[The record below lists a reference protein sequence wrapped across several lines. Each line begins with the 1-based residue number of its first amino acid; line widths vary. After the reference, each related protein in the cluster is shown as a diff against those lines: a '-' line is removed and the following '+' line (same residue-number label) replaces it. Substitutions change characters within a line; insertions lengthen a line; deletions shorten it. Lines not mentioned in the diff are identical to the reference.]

1 MHSGPELGMPRCM
14 LEQKKILS
22 GRTELQFQ
30 GLNREISKQNEQS
43 KIKSTHNFMNKS
55 QQK

>member
-1 MHSGPELGMPRCM
+1 MHNGPELGMPRCM

-30 GLNREISKQNEQS
+30 GLNREISKQNELSQKS
-43 KIKSTHNFMNKS
+43 KAHIIS
-55 QQK
+55 